1 MHEFYSALPTSLSPS
16 SHSPAMCCGAA
27 HLWTLLNGALV
38 WPDSSPLLHF
48 PSNLPA
54 QPSDCHRKA
63 VKTFHSFCIAA
74 LFPLHCLTIAIF
86 YRTAR
91 FVYLFCHLHFFPL
104 CCLFINRLFLPTRCM
119 SKPGFLSS
127 QHNMSR
133 LCYRRLNDSVSHSN
147 VISSGPIIICSPVPS
162 SKQCHIDCITCVKSK
177 ADPPMCF
184 QTYTFSLFNIHEKPL
199 HDFTVDLSPST
210 QGEFYLYTKM

>member
-1 MHEFYSALPTSLSPS
+1 MTGSEALGKMHEPLVSLPPSSLSPPLIP
-16 SHSPAMCCGAA
+16 PAMCFGAA

-74 LFPLHCLTIAIF
+74 LFPQHSLTIAIF

-91 FVYLFCHLHFFPL
+91 FMYLLRRLHFFLLLFFPL
-104 CCLFINRLFLPTRCM
+104 
-119 SKPGFLSS
+119 LSAVYS
-127 QHNMSR
+127 LTGYFHPRVACQS
-133 LCYRRLNDSVSHSN
+133 LVSSAL
-147 VISSGPIIICSPVPS
+147 GIICLVFVSI
-162 SKQCHIDCITCVKSK
+162 C
-177 ADPPMCF
+177 
-184 QTYTFSLFNIHEKPL
+184 
-199 HDFTVDLSPST
+199 
-210 QGEFYLYTKM
+210 

>member
-1 MHEFYSALPTSLSPS
+1 MSLPQPSPLLHPPS

-74 LFPLHCLTIAIF
+74 LFPQHCLTIAIF

-91 FVYLFCHLHFFPL
+91 FVYLLAVFIPPPPSAVYSLTGYFHPRVACKSLLFSAL
-104 CCLFINRLFLPTRCM
+104 GVICLVFVN
-119 SKPGFLSS
+119 
-127 QHNMSR
+127 
-133 LCYRRLNDSVSHSN
+133 
-147 VISSGPIIICSPVPS
+147 IC
-162 SKQCHIDCITCVKSK
+162 
-177 ADPPMCF
+177 
-184 QTYTFSLFNIHEKPL
+184 
-199 HDFTVDLSPST
+199 
-210 QGEFYLYTKM
+210 

>member
-1 MHEFYSALPTSLSPS
+1 MLQISESSSAPCPYWGFPISAPMHMWGIPGSQARQVARLWKMHEPYSALPPFPLSLS
-16 SHSPAMCCGAA
+16 SHSSAMCCGAA

-74 LFPLHCLTIAIF
+74 LFLQQCLTIAIF
-86 YRTAR
+86 YHTAR
-91 FVYLFCHLHFFPL
+91 FVYLLCCLHLPPHSL
-104 CCLFINRLFLPTRCM
+104 CCLFINRRFPPTRCM

-127 QHNMSR
+127 QHNMSC
-133 LCYRRLNDSVSHSN
+133 LC
-147 VISSGPIIICSPVPS
+147 
-162 SKQCHIDCITCVKSK
+162 
-177 ADPPMCF
+177 
-184 QTYTFSLFNIHEKPL
+184 
-199 HDFTVDLSPST
+199 
-210 QGEFYLYTKM
+210 

>member
-1 MHEFYSALPTSLSPS
+1 MTGSEALEKCMSLTQPSLHPHSPS

-74 LFPLHCLTIAIF
+74 LFPQHCLTIAIF
-86 YRTAR
+86 YRIAR
-91 FVYLFCHLHFFPL
+91 FVYLLCRLHFFPL
-104 CCLFINRLFLPTRCM
+104 CCLFINRLFPPTRCM
-119 SKPGFLSS
+119 SNPGFPSS
-127 QHNMSR
+127 RHNMSC
-133 LCYRRLNDSVSHSN
+133 LC
-147 VISSGPIIICSPVPS
+147 
-162 SKQCHIDCITCVKSK
+162 
-177 ADPPMCF
+177 
-184 QTYTFSLFNIHEKPL
+184 
-199 HDFTVDLSPST
+199 
-210 QGEFYLYTKM
+210 